1 MRHPSLVLLSHDHHH
16 GLALALRC
24 RKQAL
29 GQLKPMG
36 AAGLRQRA
44 HEVGEFFRANLVA
57 HFRAEEE
64 VLMPLM
70 RAAVPA
76 SATLIDELL
85 GHHEQLRQL
94 VLKLEAGSG
103 LAKLVFDLGDLL
115 ERHIRKEE
123 RELFPLFEAHI
134 DAAKAESAGA
144 ELKKILDEDRKKPAK
159 MS

>member
-1 MRHPSLVLLSHDHHH
+1 MRHPSLIPLSHDHHH

-36 AAGLRQRA
+36 AAGLRERA
-44 HEVGEFFRANLVA
+44 AEFIQFYRRNLAA

-64 VLMPLM
+64 ALFPPM
-70 RAAVPA
+70 RAALPDIG
-76 SATLIDELL
+76 SLLDELTREH
-85 GHHEQLRQL
+85 GALRQGATQ
-94 VLKLEAGSG
+94 LEAGIG

-123 RELFPLFEAHI
+123 RELFPLFEKHA
-134 DAAKAESAGA
+134 DGLNAEAVGAA
-144 ELKKILDEDRKKPAK
+144 LKDMLEAAAAANP
-159 MS
+159 